1 MVNDVTAGIKQLA
14 KANQALQKAAFESR
28 FDTIQRGL
36 LTQLNKEIE
45 KVQEN
50 GAEREI
56 ETLQKKRDNLFKRID
71 DLKQVQFDLQSNSY
85 RLLEVHEDASD
96 AVTAANADGN
106 DTLSEDEATALNT
119 AKDELIA
126 KLRKLH
132 SFGSETGIT
141 DGFIANR
148 FRAYAET
155 LEGLT
160 ATSGAIDPEGTTPAT
175 NQNRELIDAL
185 TTLSTNAANDA
196 ESTSYL
202 FAQTG
207 RLIVD
212 TQKAAYDKEADLAE
226 LTATRLAQKQEEI
239 ENLEIRY
246 TNLIRSI
253 SLAFEVQSG
262 ITDALVTG
270 TEFKPEKGSI
280 LNLFT

>member
-1 MVNDVTAGIKQLA
+1 MVDDVTSAIKQLA

-36 LTQLNKEIE
+36 LTQLNKEIQ
-45 KVQEN
+45 KVQDD
-50 GAEREI
+50 GSEREI
-56 ETLQKKRDNLFKRID
+56 ELLQKKRDNLFNRID

-85 RLLEVHEDASD
+85 RLLEVNEEAI
-96 AVTAANADGN
+96 AATEAANLDAN
-106 DTLSEDEATALNT
+106 DNLSDDEAAALNA

-126 KLRKLH
+126 KLSNLH
-132 SFGSETGIT
+132 TFGTETGIT

-148 FRAYAET
+148 FRAYSQT

-160 ATSGAIDPEGTTPAT
+160 ATAGVIDPEGTTPAT

-185 TTLSTNAANDA
+185 NTLAANAAIDA
-196 ESTSYL
+196 ESTSYI

-207 RLIVD
+207 RLIID
-212 TQKAAYDKEADLAE
+212 TQKSAYDKEADLAE
-226 LTATRLAQKQEEI
+226 LTAARIAQKQEEI

-262 ITDALVTG
+262 MTDTLLAG

>member
-14 KANQALQKAAFESR
+14 KANQSLQKAAFESR

-50 GAEREI
+50 GSEREI
-56 ETLQKKRDNLFKRID
+56 ETLQKKRDNLFKRVD

-85 RLLEVHEDASD
+85 RLLEVNEDA
-96 AVTAANADGN
+96 AAATTAANADAD
-106 DTLSEDEATALNT
+106 DTLSDDEAAALNT

-126 KLRKLH
+126 KLRNLH
-132 SFGSETGIT
+132 SFGTETGVT

-148 FRAYAET
+148 FRAYADA

-160 ATSGAIDPEGTTPAT
+160 ATTGAIDPEGTTPPT

-185 TTLSTNAANDA
+185 NTLAANAATDA

-202 FAQTG
+202 FSQTG

-212 TQKAAYDKEADLAE
+212 TQKAAYANEADLAE
-226 LTATRLAQKQEEI
+226 LTATRIAQKQEEI

-262 ITDALVTG
+262 ITDTLVAG